1 MLEKPARRKLLI
13 SLIVGAT
20 LVQTRIAPLPGIQSS
35 MSLNWH
41 PESYRRSRGWA
52 LGINLESMIPTLEW
66 TPQGVRFLDQTR
78 LPLEETYVLATSYPQ
93 VADVITTMVVRG
105 APAIGVSAAM
115 GIALGVKT
123 SQATTLAELND
134 EFQTMSKVL
143 AATRPTAVNLFWAIE
158 RMGERFSVLTSQPD
172 ITLDGIRAALIEE
185 ALLMYDE
192 DIAACKTMGSHGAS
206 LLPQAGSVLTHCN
219 AGALAT
225 CGYGT
230 ALGVIRAA
238 VERGQQLH
246 VYADE
251 TRPFLQGARLT
262 AWELMHDGIP
272 TTVLCDNMAASL
284 MRQGKIQAVIVG
296 ADRIAANGDVAN
308 KIGTYGVAVLA
319 REHGIPFFV
328 AAPWSTI
335 DLATATGDA
344 IPIEQRPALEV
355 THHAGRQLTPNGVGI
370 ENPAFDV
377 TPAKYVTAIIT
388 ERGVLRAPYPEAL
401 QQFDL
406 VTVAD

>member
-1 MLEKPARRKLLI
+1 
-13 SLIVGAT
+13 
-20 LVQTRIAPLPGIQSS
+20 
-35 MSLNWH
+35 
-41 PESYRRSRGWA
+41 
-52 LGINLESMIPTLEW
+52 MIPTLEW
-66 TPQGVRFLDQTR
+66 TPEGVRFLDQTK
-78 LPLEETYVLATSYPQ
+78 LPLEETYVLATSYQQ
-93 VADVITTMVVRG
+93 VADVIVTMVVRG

-115 GIALGVKT
+115 GLALGVKN
-123 SQATTLAELND
+123 SHATTVPALAA
-134 EFQTMSKVL
+134 EFDTMCRTL

-158 RMGERFSVLTSQPD
+158 RVKQRFSALASVIGATPA
-172 ITLDGIRAALIEE
+172 TIRAGIIEE
-185 ALLMYDE
+185 ARRMYDE
-192 DIAACKTMGSHGAS
+192 DIAACRTMGTHGAA
-206 LLPQAGSVLTHCN
+206 LLPKLGGVLTHCN

-230 ALGVIRAA
+230 ALGVIRSA
-238 VERGQQLH
+238 VEQGSQLH

-319 REHGIPFFV
+319 KEHGIPFYV

-335 DLATATGDA
+335 DLKTPTGDS
-344 IPIEQRPALEV
+344 IPIEQRAAIEV
-355 THHAGRQLTPNGVGI
+355 THHAGKQLTPHGVGI

-388 ERGVLRAPYPEAL
+388 ERGVLRAPYADSL
-401 QQFDL
+401 QEQE
-406 VTVAD
+406 TAAAR